1 MTAPITVFTAANEAY
16 AIPLCVCLLGLFRR
30 SSQPLAV
37 TVFDGGIAPRSWRRI
52 EQATAPH
59 RHGGSLRRIT
69 PDLSRFAGF
78 PTLRSN
84 HLSYARLFVAE
95 SCSAREALYLD
106 SDLLVQADVAALA
119 ALPLRGQVVGA
130 VQDPTVLTFAHDR
143 VATLDPAIA
152 ANMPY
157 FNAGV
162 LKIDV
167 ARWRA
172 EQVQQRCL
180 ELIGRN
186 PAQIQYHDQSALNFC
201 LRRRWLA
208 LPQTWNTAALYAQE
222 GRPGA
227 SFDAAIVHYLGR
239 LKPWEFGHHRGPAAE
254 RFFAALDTTPWRRW
268 RPSAFRFRLKTLKSK
283 LRRLL
288 AP

>member
-1 MTAPITVFTAANEAY
+1 MAPPITVFTAANEAY
-16 AIPLCVCLLGLFRR
+16 AIPLCVCLTGLFRR

-37 TVFDGGIAPRSWRRI
+37 TVFDGGIGSRSWRRI
-52 EQATAPH
+52 ERATTPH
-59 RHGGSLRRIT
+59 RRGGSLRKIA
-69 PDLSRFAGF
+69 PDLTRLAGF

-95 SCSAREALYLD
+95 HCATPEALYLD

-119 ALPLRGQVVGA
+119 SLDLQGHVVGA
-130 VQDPTVLTFAHDR
+130 VQDPTVRTFANDR
-143 VATLDPAIA
+143 VAALDPAIPA
-152 ANMPY
+152 DAPY
-157 FNAGV
+157 FNSGV

-172 EQVQQRCL
+172 ERVQERCF

-201 LRRRWLA
+201 LRQRWFA
-208 LPQTWNTAALYAQE
+208 LPQTWNTAAHHAQE

-227 SFDAAIVHYLGR
+227 SLDAAIVHYLGR
-239 LKPWEFGHHRGPAAE
+239 LKPWEFGQHRGPAAE
-254 RFFAALDTTPWRRW
+254 HFFSALDTTPWRRW
-268 RPSAFRFRLKTLKSK
+268 RPSAFEYRLKK
-283 LRRLL
+283 LRSRLRQLL